1 MSAAQQLASLVGY
14 DRTIVAGLGPAHA
27 ASLARQGALAMLPV
41 VLVAGSA
48 GVGLHFAGCPVWM
61 AAVLGAFMA
70 FYMLALL
77 RLSVAG
83 GGAAPHQPEERALKW
98 NPRLVPVLLF
108 AFLGVFFAQP
118 TFLLL
123 RAPQLDPE
131 ITKYREA
138 LIAMHERAVLGPV
151 RQHLSELRKNVE
163 DSSRQ
168 VSGQQARVDKLD
180 GQFRALAAPSSTAG
194 DGREVEARVL
204 GVAVQDL
211 KRRLERLEENHR
223 WFAAR
228 LSEAEQQEQRLLSTE
243 VTEYA
248 RHLAAS
254 QFLVRRIR
262 LAWREPL
269 LAVGWTLANLMLFIL
284 PFLIGRYVGIH
295 ALRAYEAERRL
306 RMRAAAKQA
315 FDVFKEEMR
324 TVLRAWDSFEGQTLE
339 MFTDPPFNS
348 TPRFFAGRKLHR
360 INRQELRRL
369 LATK

>member
-1 MSAAQQLASLVGY
+1 MSLAQQLASLVGY

-41 VLVAGSA
+41 VLVAVSA
-48 GVGLHFAGCPVWM
+48 AVGLHFAGSPLWM
-61 AAVLGAFMA
+61 ASVLGAFMA

-123 RAPQLDPE
+123 RAPLLDPE
-131 ITKYREA
+131 IAQYREA
-138 LIAMHERAVLGPV
+138 LISMHERAVLAPV
-151 RQHLSELRKNVE
+151 RQHLSGLRKAVGNV
-163 DSSRQ
+163 SQQISA
-168 VSGQQARVDKLD
+168 QQARVDKLD
-180 GQFRALAAPSSTAG
+180 SELRALAPSSTEG

-204 GVAVQDL
+204 GVALQDV
-211 KRRLERLEENHR
+211 KRQLQRLEENHR

-228 LSEAEQQEQRLLSTE
+228 LKEAEQQEQRLLSTE

-248 RHLAAS
+248 RHMAAS

-269 LAVGWTLANLMLFIL
+269 PAIGWTLANLSLFIL
-284 PFLIGRYVGIH
+284 PFLIGRYVGIN

-306 RMRAAAKQA
+306 RMRAAAKHA

-324 TVLRAWDSFEGQTLE
+324 VVLRAWDSFDGQTLE

-369 LATK
+369 LIPK

>member
-1 MSAAQQLASLVGY
+1 MSVAQQLAGLVGY
-14 DRTIVAGLGPAHA
+14 DRTIVAGLAPAHA

-41 VLVAGSA
+41 LLVAVSA
-48 GVGLHFAGCPVWM
+48 AVGLRFAGSPAWM
-61 AAVLGAFMA
+61 AAGLGAFMG

-98 NPRLVPVLLF
+98 SPRLVPVFLF

-123 RAPQLDPE
+123 RAPRLDPE
-131 ITKYREA
+131 IAQYRA
-138 LIAMHERAVLGPV
+138 TLMSMHERAVLGPV
-151 RQHLSELRKNVE
+151 RQHVGELKKNVDAVGAQLDRQQAQVDKAEQELRAV
-163 DSSRQ
+163 
-168 VSGQQARVDKLD
+168 
-180 GQFRALAAPSSTAG
+180 AAASSTAG

-204 GVAVQDL
+204 GAALQDA
-211 KRRLERLEENHR
+211 RRQRDRLEENHR

-228 LSEAEQQEQRLLSTE
+228 LSEAEAEEQRLLSTE

-248 RHLAAS
+248 RHMAAS

-262 LAWREPL
+262 LAWHAPL
-269 LAVGWTLANLMLFIL
+269 PAAGWTLANLLLFIL

-306 RMRAAAKQA
+306 RMRDASKLA

-324 TVLRAWDSFEGQTLE
+324 TVLRAWDSFDGQTIE
-339 MFTDPPFNS
+339 MFTDPPFNT

-360 INRQELRRL
+360 ITRQELRRL
-369 LATK
+369 LAK